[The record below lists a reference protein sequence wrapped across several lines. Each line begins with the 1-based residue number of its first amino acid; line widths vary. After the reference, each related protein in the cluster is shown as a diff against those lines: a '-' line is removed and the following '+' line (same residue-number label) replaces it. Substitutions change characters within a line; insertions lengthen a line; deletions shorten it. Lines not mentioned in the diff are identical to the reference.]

1 MIDSHCLPSDN
12 PSDSPPATFA
22 LEVADPAS
30 AARRPA
36 TRQPAIWSPPT
47 DVFEADQGLVVLVE
61 IAGLKEGMFSFA
73 VQDRRLIVSGVRQR
87 AIRELRAFQQMEI
100 RYGEF
105 RSEVMLP
112 WLVDRD
118 RVTALYQEGFL
129 RIELPRAEGQQIRMV
144 NIENT
149 PLDPLDPDEADH
161 LATF

>member
-1 MIDSHCLPSDN
+1 
-12 PSDSPPATFA
+12 
-22 LEVADPAS
+22 
-30 AARRPA
+30 
-36 TRQPAIWSPPT
+36 
-47 DVFEADQGLVVLVE
+47 LVVLVE